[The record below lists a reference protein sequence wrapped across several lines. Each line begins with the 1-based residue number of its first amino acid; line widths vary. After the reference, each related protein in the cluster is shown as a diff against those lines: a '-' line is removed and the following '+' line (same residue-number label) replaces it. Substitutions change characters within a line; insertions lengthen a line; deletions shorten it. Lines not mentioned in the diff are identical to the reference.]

1 MAQTYTD
8 NCFAP
13 GNVGQTDLGHMEE
26 NFAALKSSFSGT
38 TTPSNT
44 VAGML
49 WLDTTAN
56 ILKLRNEANNAWLS
70 VWDIANNKPV
80 ITNLSAEITLA
91 MMAAACRDAAAGTAS
106 LRTLSTTATT
116 ACAGNDSRLSNTRT
130 PTDLSVTEGKLGAA
144 AVTEGKLG
152 AAAVAQAKLKTSQ
165 ASVNITRTAS
175 SGNPLGISENLTLP
189 GGEYGFHPQFKQVLS
204 GYATKTMTAYFVYGD
219 ISAISGTTYLARVY
233 LAQTGTETG
242 YSSATLTTYAQ
253 QRYVTS
259 SGEVFWIFILRDKL
273 TQAPDHPCFGNG
285 GKPLLV
291 PHPFSGFNPD
301 TQEIVVINPSDED
314 VFNMEDACIV
324 EDETKPDR
332 DMLEV
337 IMEDYEID
345 EDLQTPWPKKEI
357 TVGLP
362 RGLDWKR
369 NTGETVIPV
378 KKKIPKM
385 DYITTRK
392 LWKRK

>member
-1 MAQTYTD
+1 MSQTYTD

-56 ILKLRNEANNAWLS
+56 ILKVRNKANNAWLS

-91 MMAAACRDAAAGTAS
+91 MMAAACRNAAAGTAS

-130 PTDLSVTEGKLGAA
+130 PTDLSVTEGKIGAG
-144 AVTEGKLG
+144 AVTEGKIG
-152 AAAVAQAKLKTSQ
+152 ASAVAQGKLKTSLG
-165 ASVNITRTAS
+165 SV
-175 SGNPLGISENLTLP
+175 SGQGNRTLP
-189 GGEYGFHPQFKQVLS
+189 GGEYGFYPQLKVASS
-204 GYATKTMTAYFVYGD
+204 GKVSIADGLG
-219 ISAISGTTYLARVY
+219 SASYVTNIWLPEAAGTP
-233 LAQTGTETG
+233 
-242 YSSATLTTYAQ
+242 YAQ

-259 SGEVFWIFILRDKL
+259 SGEVFWIFLLRDKVSKEIIGMYE
-273 TQAPDHPCFGNG
+273 APDHPCFGNG

-291 PHPFSGFNPD
+291 PHPFPDFNPD
-301 TQEIVVINPSDED
+301 KQEIIVINPSDED

-337 IMEDYEID
+337 ITEDYEID
-345 EDLQTPWPKKEI
+345 EDLQTPWIRKEI

-362 RGLDWKR
+362 RGLDWR
-369 NTGETVIPV
+369 RSIGESVTPV
-378 KKKIPKM
+378 KKLIPQM
-385 DYITTRK
+385 EYITTRK